1 VVPSSF
7 ALSMFHRWFVEQ
19 LRVVTGTTVFNC
31 TEGGAYIAGMDHR
44 PFAEILPRL
53 EREIDVGGELD
64 AAAMTMDG
72 GRIDHVIDHLTLFLR
87 GLRRS
92 RRLARVARRLIERG
106 NTGPRLTAVER
117 GLSAT
122 LAPLAFV
129 SLLAQRELDRA
140 HDRSRRSGE
149 EAEYLAASASL
160 FDTLIGVIDTI
171 EPALRV
177 ALLRLGP
184 RRTHG
189 RAA

>member
-1 VVPSSF
+1 VPSSF
-7 ALSMFHRWFVEQ
+7 IFSMFHRWFVEQ
-19 LRVVTGTTVFNC
+19 LRELTGFAVYNC
-31 TEGGAYIAGMDHR
+31 TEGGAHIPGMEHLR
-44 PFAEILPRL
+44 FAEVLPRL
-53 EREIDVGGELD
+53 DREIDVAGELD

-72 GRIDHVIDHLTLFLR
+72 GRVDRVIDHLTGFLR

-92 RRLARVARRLIERG
+92 RRLAKVARRLIERG
-106 NTGPRLTAVER
+106 NTGPRLAAVEQ
-117 GLSAT
+117 GLAT
-122 LAPLAFV
+122 ALGPLRFV

-140 HDRSRRSGE
+140 HDRARRGG
-149 EAEYLAASASL
+149 AESDYLAASASL
-160 FDTLIGVIDTI
+160 FDTLIDVLDQI